1 MKVGAL
7 IIGVLYLIIGLIL
20 GLAFTVAAVLFKP
33 EDFEEM
39 DDVDKISDDKVQS
52 LFLKNAEQ
60 HWRQKELKNEIE
72 LPSFDTTS
80 WGRTLLW

>member
-7 IIGVLYLIIGLIL
+7 IVGVVYLTIGLIL
-20 GLAFTVAAVLFKP
+20 GLCFTVAAVLFNP

-60 HWRQKELKNEIE
+60 HWRQKELKNEI
-72 LPSFDTTS
+72 
-80 WGRTLLW
+80 